1 MARGLKFWLLKVHTV
16 QPDSFSTVG
25 ACSTVATV
33 LDESKYNVRIDMIEN
48 DLCCKK
54 AFQTNVIEIK
64 YNCAKR
70 YHILWTNCAKG
81 IIFFL
86 Q

>member
-1 MARGLKFWLLKVHTV
+1 MSR
-16 QPDSFSTVG
+16 
-25 ACSTVATV
+25 
-33 LDESKYNVRIDMIEN
+33 EIEN
-48 DLCCKK
+48 KQMIYVAK

-81 IIFFL
+81 IVFGL
-86 Q
+86 

>member
-1 MARGLKFWLLKVHTV
+1 MHLFNKCT
-16 QPDSFSTVG
+16 
-25 ACSTVATV
+25 
-33 LDESKYNVRIDMIEN
+33 YIDIIVMSCEIENKKN

-70 YHILWTNCAKG
+70 VHILWTNCAKG
-81 IIFFL
+81 IVFGL
-86 Q
+86 